1 MNCLYKFAHLVK
13 KKSNAHISRICSGK
27 DNDKHKTVQDLVCE
41 SFDMDLKF
49 VILPISLWFNGYGVR
64 SYDDRRLLGK
74 VRTSRVLFSSG
85 DYSCSRI
92 PLYIKLEPSGTLF

>member
-1 MNCLYKFAHLVK
+1 MR
-13 KKSNAHISRICSGK
+13 ISPEYVQIRTMI
-27 DNDKHKTVQDLVCE
+27 KHKTVQDLVCE

-74 VRTSRVLFSSG
+74 VRTNRTTRVLFSSG

-92 PLYIKLEPSGTLF
+92 ALYIKLEPSGTLF